1 MRFWSYESLFWT
13 ILYRWRSV
21 FQWARVRFFCF
32 WATMLDKETWRKD
45 CWSIPILHM
54 FSCLVPIHSKMW
66 IQQQT
71 SCLHQRLVFTR
82 IVPVL
87 RWVLFV
93 RQIFVSPQS
102 EFEQHMYSSDPRP
115 HTVSLMQLES
125 RRAVPQASQPPSKAS
140 ARTFNSTPRWPRS
153 EKPLQTSLYIC
164 FIFLFFNRRP
174 GSCQPICGTIIANKS
189 FSSAKVALVC
199 SFRAGGKNRRHVGCR
214 NVMRSK

>member
-1 MRFWSYESLFWT
+1 MRFWNYESLFWT

-32 WATMLDKETWRKD
+32 WATMLDKETWIKD

-82 IVPVL
+82 VVPVL

-93 RQIFVSPQS
+93 RQIFVSPHS

-115 HTVSLMQLES
+115 DTVSLMQLES

-140 ARTFNSTPRWPRS
+140 ARTFNSTTRWPRS
-153 EKPLQTSLYIC
+153 KKLLQTSGSRT
-164 FIFLFFNRRP
+164 FF
-174 GSCQPICGTIIANKS
+174 S
-189 FSSAKVALVC
+189 FSCFSMADQEAVSRSAALLLLPPPC
-199 SFRAGGKNRRHVGCR
+199 WMSQCYAQ
-214 NVMRSK
+214 